1 MGSAV
6 GVAAP
11 LLRLL
16 QRRAWVT
23 PLGGVRYL
31 SPSAVGRHHIQG
43 SVLFG
48 AGWAIAGTCPGP
60 ALAMIRAGRLLGVIV
75 VAGAFTGIALRVA
88 VAAHDPG
95 LDHSAFI
102 GAEPA
107 RAGL

>member
-1 MGSAV
+1 
-6 GVAAP
+6 
-11 LLRLL
+11 
-16 QRRAWVT
+16 
-23 PLGGVRYL
+23 
-31 SPSAVGRHHIQG
+31 
-43 SVLFG
+43 
-48 AGWAIAGTCPGP
+48 
-60 ALAMIRAGRLLGVIV
+60 MIGAGRLLGVIV